1 MFLPNFAAYT
11 METEPQAEKPANPE
25 APARRSWARRILRFF
40 MWTGGVVLLLIG
52 VVLLLGYIYRDKVKM
67 YVVNEANKYLNTVV
81 IVAPEDIDLTL
92 LKSFP
97 DASVEFRNV
106 KALDAIDIPK
116 RDTLFKAERIS
127 LAFNIFD
134 LFSGNYNIHR
144 ITASDASLNVWI
156 DKNGKDNYHFLK
168 TSSDTAA
175 ADTGHVSFVLESI
188 ELNNIAVHYRD
199 RQTKSEVTVDVK
211 EAVCSGNFTDE
222 KFTLHTESAFYV
234 HQVKSGGTTYFSE
247 NGGTL
252 NLDAA
257 VDQAAGSYTF
267 ESCML
272 RLADFALDVNGNI
285 VEKNN
290 DYLLDLAVKGNDI
303 DLPATLSLLPQTYH
317 ERLKNF
323 DYSGRFIAEATVKGF
338 AGDSAGPVVEATFA
352 AEKGMEMAKKD
363 GSLTIRDIDLK
374 GSFSNAPGKSKLEI
388 PAFRFTSGKSRVNG
402 QFSLKNFDKPRIAA
416 TLDARLAMGDLKALM
431 QSDTIAKA
439 DGFLAINARTEGD
452 LPASKTFSA
461 DMLKDFKTSGELTFE
476 NVSLHLDKSP
486 LKADQLN
493 GLMTFNNNDLALNK
507 FKGYLAG
514 SDFELD
520 GTLRNLLP
528 WLFSEKEDLTVDAS
542 LKSQEINLNTLLADE
557 SKTETSTTT
566 DSAYHLAFPE
576 NLRLSLKTQINKLV
590 FRKFTAATVRGDVML
605 RNRKLV
611 IDPVLFSSMDGA
623 VKGSAMIDAQRSDT
637 ILITCDANIMK
648 VNITKLFTDFENFG
662 QDGIQDKHLKG
673 LVTADVKFASLW
685 SSALE
690 ADMDKIYARAD
701 VAIEKGEL
709 IGFEPLKAL
718 SEYIKVEELEH
729 IKFNTLKNQVEIKNR
744 KVYLPFMDIE
754 SSAMNI
760 GMSGTHGFD
769 DVVDYRFRIRLEEYL
784 ARKAKT
790 ARKENE
796 EFGKEEVDGGHR
808 FSIYLS
814 MKGPLS
820 NPVIQY
826 DRKGAAEKIKEDI
839 QKEKQ
844 NLKEILHNEFNWF
857 KKDTTLKSNPP
868 DKNKKGDPAKT
879 KNQNNDKFIIRW
891 DEQGKDPDED
901 DDDF

>member
-1 MFLPNFAAYT
+1 
-11 METEPQAEKPANPE
+11 MEKTPDTPPVKPD
-25 APARRSWARRILRFF
+25 APARRSWPRRILRFLL
-40 MWTGGVVLLLIG
+40 WTGGTFLLLIG

-81 IVAPEDIDLTL
+81 IVNPEDIDLTL
-92 LKSFP
+92 LSSFP

-116 RDTLFKAERIS
+116 RDTLLKAGKIG

-144 ITASDASLNVWI
+144 ITVADASLNVWI

-168 TSSDTAA
+168 TSADTAA

-188 ELNNIAVHYRD
+188 ELSNVAVRYRD
-199 RQTKSEVTVDVK
+199 RQTKSEVKIDLK
-211 EAVCSGNFTDE
+211 ETVCSGNFTDE
-222 KFTLHTESAFYV
+222 KFTLHTESSFYV
-234 HQVKSGGTTYFSE
+234 HQLKSGGTTYFSE
-247 NGGTL
+247 NSGTL

-257 VDQAAGSYTF
+257 VDQGIGSYTF
-267 ESCML
+267 ETCVL
-272 RLADFALDVNGNI
+272 RLADFALDINGGL
-285 VEKNN
+285 VEKGN
-290 DYLLDLAVKGNDI
+290 DYLLDLSVKGNDI
-303 DLPATLSLLPQTYH
+303 DLPATLSLLPASYH
-317 ERLKNF
+317 DRLKNF
-323 DYSGRFIAEATVKGF
+323 DYEGRFIAEATIKGLT
-338 AGDSAGPVVEATFA
+338 GDSAEPVVEATFA

-363 GSLTIRDIDLK
+363 GSLTIKDIVLK
-374 GSFSNAPGKSKLEI
+374 GSFSNAPGKSKLDI
-388 PAFRFTSGKSRVNG
+388 PDFRFTSGNSRVNG
-402 QFSLKNFDKPRIAA
+402 KFELKNFDQPRIEA
-416 TLDARLAMGDLKALM
+416 TLDGRLAMGDLKALL

-439 DGFLAINARTEGD
+439 EGFVSVNAKTEGS
-452 LPASKTFSA
+452 LSAGKEFTA
-461 DMLKDFKTSGELTFE
+461 DMLKTFKTSGELGFE
-476 NVSLHLDKSP
+476 NVVFHLDKSP
-486 LKADQLN
+486 LKADALN
-493 GLMTFNNNDLALNK
+493 GRMVFNDNNLALNN
-507 FKGYLAG
+507 FKGNLSG
-514 SDFELD
+514 SDFALD
-520 GTLRNLLP
+520 GTLKNLLP
-528 WLFSEKEDLTVDAS
+528 WLFSEKEDLTVEAS
-542 LKSQEINLNTLLADE
+542 LKSNEIDLNKLLADE
-557 SKTETSTTT
+557 SKPETGS

-576 NLRLSLKTQINKLV
+576 NLRLTLKTEINKLV
-590 FRKFTAATVRGDVML
+590 FRKFSAATVRGDVML

-611 IDPVLFSSMDGA
+611 ADPVLFSSMDGA

-637 ILITCDANIMK
+637 ILITCDASVMK
-648 VNITKLFTDFENFG
+648 VNITKLFADFENFG

-685 SSALE
+685 SSSLQ

-701 VAIEKGEL
+701 IAIEKGEL

-729 IKFNTLKNQVEIKNR
+729 IRFSTLKNQVEIKNR
-744 KVYLPFMDIE
+744 KVYLPVMDIE

-826 DRKGAAEKIKEDI
+826 DRRGATEKIKEDI
-839 QKEKQ
+839 KKEKQ
-844 NLKEILHNEFNWF
+844 NLKEILHQEFNWF
-857 KKDTTLKSNPP
+857 KKDTTLKSNTPGKNKKP
-868 DKNKKGDPAKT
+868 DPEKDKNKGS
-879 KNQNNDKFIIRW
+879 DKFIIRW
-891 DEQGKDPDED
+891 EEQGKDPVEEEEED
-901 DDDF
+901 F